1 MSPHTVSPPA
11 LARLPSGIAGL
22 DTITSGGFITGG
34 LYLIRGA
41 PGAGKT
47 IFTNQVCF
55 HHAAQGGRAIFVTL
69 LAENHAR
76 MLDNLRGLCFFDETF
91 LPDRVTYLSSYAE
104 VRDGGLDA
112 VVNLVRREIQHRR
125 ATVLVIDG
133 LVTPQISAGSEQ
145 AYKQFVHDL
154 QEIALATDCT
164 VFLTTNA
171 NEEVT
176 PEQTMV
182 DGIVLLTDRTYGWQ
196 AASDLQIK
204 KFRSSAFLRGRHSY
218 KITDGGIEVFPRIEA
233 LYAYPSAS
241 AGAAAA
247 VDKVS
252 TGVERLDAMVG
263 GGLPAASTTMVMGPS
278 GIGKTT
284 LGLHFISRSSVE
296 QPGLVFSF
304 YETPARL
311 RAKIA
316 QIEPGLLSLID
327 DGIVEMLWQTP
338 TGDLLDAYG
347 HRLLEAVRRRQVK
360 RLFIDGLTAFQKGSI
375 DPARI
380 GNFFAALANELRVL
394 GVTTV
399 YSLEL
404 PDMLGGH
411 PRAPVDD
418 ASNIAENM
426 ILMRYVER
434 RAQVHRLVSVLK
446 VRDSGFDHS
455 TREFFLAQDGL
466 RISETSATAVGLL
479 ESDGGEAA
487 AEDPDRASAASLS
500 PRHEG

>member
-1 MSPHTVSPPA
+1 MSPQTVPPPA

-22 DTITSGGFITGG
+22 DTITGGGFVLGG

-47 IFTNQVCF
+47 ILTNQVCF
-55 HHAAQGGRAIFVTL
+55 HNASQGGRAIFVTL

-76 MLDNLRGLCFFDETF
+76 MLDNLRGLSFFDEKRI
-91 LPDRVTYLSSYAE
+91 PDQVTYLSAYAE
-104 VRDGGLDA
+104 GHNGGLSA
-112 VVNLVRREIQHRR
+112 VVKLVRREIQHRR

-145 AYKQFVHDL
+145 VYKEFVHDL
-154 QEIALATDCT
+154 QEIALATNCT

-233 LYAYPSAS
+233 LYAHPS
-241 AGAAAA
+241 AGAEA
-247 VDKVS
+247 VFGRVS
-252 TGVERLDAMVG
+252 TGMERLDSMTG

-284 LGLHFISRSSVE
+284 LGLHFVSRSSQE
-296 QPGLVFSF
+296 ERGLVFSF

-316 QIEPGLLSLID
+316 QIEPGLLPLID
-327 DGIVEMLWQTP
+327 SGIVEMLWQTP
-338 TGDLLDAYG
+338 TSDLLDAYG
-347 HRLLEAVRRRQVK
+347 YRLLEAVHRRQVK

-380 GNFFAALANELRVL
+380 GNFFAALTNELRVL

-404 PDMLGGH
+404 PDMLAAH

-418 ASNIAENM
+418 ASNVAENM
-426 ILMRYVER
+426 ILMQYVER
-434 RAQVHRLVSVLK
+434 QAELHRLISVLK
-446 VRDSGFDHS
+446 LRDSDFDNSIH
-455 TREFFLAQDGL
+455 EFSVTQSGL
-466 RISETSATAVGLL
+466 RINETNATAVDLL
-479 ESDGGEAA
+479 RSNDHDGATNRFERAA
-487 AEDPDRASAASLS
+487 ATDLP
-500 PRHEG
+500 PQHEG